1 MYNNGFSL
9 RFLSSTMLEKSTIRQ
24 ASVQTKIQTEE
35 HARNTQTLLVLY
47 ITRYIFNYI
56 HSLYNC

>member
-1 MYNNGFSL
+1 
-9 RFLSSTMLEKSTIRQ
+9 MLEKSTIRQ
-24 ASVQTKIQTEE
+24 ASVQTKIQIEE